1 MAKKDEVRHDAPF
14 NFGESPLIKGTEQKL
29 VEGFQKMESEETMG
43 DTSGDNPRSA
53 IGDSTEGT
61 VPTVSAAATV
71 KRAMES
77 EPTKGIQ
84 TNVPMSVYRRLN
96 DIKLSRGETIG
107 NLVAEAVLFWLDVQ
121 EGKRKVSETI

>member
-1 MAKKDEVRHDAPF
+1 MTKKF
-14 NFGESPLIKGTEQKL
+14 NFEEVKEKAVRLADKHLE
-29 VEGFQKMESEETMG
+29 EGLEEIQEG
-43 DTSGDNPRSA
+43 AKDTSG
-53 IGDSTEGT
+53 TGT
-61 VPTVSAAATV
+61 SVPSETAHMEPVPAVSAAATV
-71 KRAMES
+71 KRAMET

-121 EGKRKVSETI
+121 EGKKKVSATT

>member
-1 MAKKDEVRHDAPF
+1 MTKKF
-14 NFGESPLIKGTEQKL
+14 NFEEVKEKAVRLADKHLE
-29 VEGFQKMESEETMG
+29 EGLEEIQEG
-43 DTSGDNPRSA
+43 AKDTSGTGAS
-53 IGDSTEGT
+53 
-61 VPTVSAAATV
+61 VPSETAHMEPVPAVSAAATV
-71 KRAMES
+71 KRSMET

-121 EGKRKVSETI
+121 EGKCMVSATT

>member
-1 MAKKDEVRHDAPF
+1 MTKKF
-14 NFGESPLIKGTEQKL
+14 NFEEVKEKAVRLADKHLE
-29 VEGFQKMESEETMG
+29 EGLEEIQEG
-43 DTSGDNPRSA
+43 AKDTSG
-53 IGDSTEGT
+53 TGT
-61 VPTVSAAATV
+61 IVPSETAHMEPVPALSAAATV
-71 KRAMES
+71 KRAMET

-121 EGKRKVSETI
+121 EGKCKVSATT

>member
-1 MAKKDEVRHDAPF
+1 MDMTKKF
-14 NFGESPLIKGTEQKL
+14 NFEEVKEKAVRLADKHLEEGLEEIQEGAKDASGTGTTVTSQATS
-29 VEGFQKMESEETMG
+29 QME
-43 DTSGDNPRSA
+43 P
-53 IGDSTEGT
+53 
-61 VPTVSAAATV
+61 VPAVSAAATV
-71 KRAMES
+71 KRAMET

-121 EGKRKVSETI
+121 EGKKKVSATT